1 MVPGHPNRQPLGVI
15 YVNVSGHHWQRFDSH
30 EAACQEYGNW
40 KARLEVNLEPD
51 PLLV

>member
-1 MVPGHPNRQPLGVI
+1 MVPGHPSRQPLGVN
-15 YVNVSGHHWQRFDSH
+15 YVNVSGRHCLSDSH
-30 EAACQEYGNW
+30 EAARQEHGNW

>member
-1 MVPGHPNRQPLGVI
+1 MVPGHPSRQPLGVN
-15 YVNVSGHHWQRFDSH
+15 YVNVSGCHWQRSDSH
-30 EAACQEYGNW
+30 EAARQEHGNW